1 MRDIFVDDFVDDLV
15 DDFVDDFADDLADD
29 FADDLVDD
37 FVDDLVDDLFTD
49 DSSSDALRKK
59 NVSKS
64 TRKSVKSAKSVLRRS
79 TSSFTFVYLLH
90 VKVLYENDVIFETF
104 FSHHVNF
111 TTKKRFFLRSFISEM
126 TAKIKIHVN
135 ERHLICHLV
144 SLKATVI

>member
-1 MRDIFVDDFVDDLV
+1 MRDIFVDDLI
-15 DDFVDDFADDLADD
+15 
-29 FADDLVDD
+29 
-37 FVDDLVDDLFTD
+37 DDLVDDLFTD
-49 DSSSDALRKK
+49 DSSSDVLRKK

-64 TRKSVKSAKSVLRRS
+64 TRKLVKSAKLVLRRS

-90 VKVLYENDVIFETF
+90 VKVLYENDVIFETS

-126 TAKIKIHVN
+126 TTKIKIYVN

-144 SLKATVI
+144 SLKATEI